1 MINSITVGNGRNRK
15 IISMERAPEQ
25 RKSIAGAIKGFL
37 FPTTDAH
44 NAAMAKG
51 RVNSAA
57 FRARMQAAYS

>member
-1 MINSITVGNGRNRK
+1 MITSITVGNGRNRK
-15 IISMERAPEQ
+15 IIDMDRDPAQ

-44 NAAMAKG
+44 NAAMARG

-57 FRARMQAAYS
+57 FRAQKQAVYA